1 MNISD
6 YRNNPISKHSV
17 PVRKQYVKD
26 IIQRDGSKFKK
37 GAKVLFNIRGKN
49 VEAEILKDHKAGE
62 TSLSIKFLSDGKEM
76 RKDLATMYG
85 FVGEDSDPKV
95 VAGVPEGGV
104 MAQKIKEKL
113 EQKRLKNQL
122 LKNKKPAGGKVS
134 KSEFDKARSDLKKK
148 LSSKPKTSTSGTQT
162 GPTRPPRGIATTK
175 SSGSA
180 PKPLPRDAPPRPS
193 RGIATTKSS
202 GATRAPKPLPRDAPP
217 RSAPKSKPTK
227 PKRQMSDAQKKKIS
241 AGVKN
246 YHAGC
251 IGNKKGKDNLAKLKA
266 EVTKLKAMV

>member
-26 IIQRDGSKFKK
+26 IIQRDGGKFKK

-85 FVGEDSDPKV
+85 FVGGDSDPKV

-104 MAQKIKEKL
+104 MAQKIKEKQ
-113 EQKRLKNQL
+113 EQKKKQKEQDEAVKSVVSKVKQQRLKNQL

-180 PKPLPRDAPPRPS
+180 PKPLPRDAPPRS
-193 RGIATTKSS
+193 V
-202 GATRAPKPLPRDAPP
+202 PKA
-217 RSAPKSKPTK
+217 KPTK

>member
-6 YRNNPISKHSV
+6 YRNNPISKHSNS
-17 PVRKQYVKD
+17 VRKQYVKD

-62 TSLSIKFLSDGKEM
+62 TSLSIKFLSDGREM

-85 FVGEDSDPKV
+85 IVGEDSAPKV

-113 EQKRLKNQL
+113 EQKKKQKEQDESVKSVVSKVRQQRLKSQL

-134 KSEFDKARSDLKKK
+134 KSEFDKARADLKKK

-180 PKPLPRDAPPRPS
+180 PKPLPRDAPPR
-193 RGIATTKSS
+193 
-202 GATRAPKPLPRDAPP
+202 
-217 RSAPKSKPTK
+217 SAPKAKPTK

>member
-62 TSLSIKFLSDGKEM
+62 TSLSIKFLSDGREM

-85 FVGEDSDPKV
+85 IVGEDSAPKV
-95 VAGVPEGGV
+95 VAGVPEGGE
-104 MAQKIKEKL
+104 KIKEKL
-113 EQKRLKNQL
+113 EQKKKAAAQKEKDEAVKSVVSKVRQQRLKSQL

-134 KSEFDKARSDLKKK
+134 KSEFDKARADLKKK
-148 LSSKPKTSTSGTQT
+148 ISSKPKTSTSGTQT

-180 PKPLPRDAPPRPS
+180 PKPLPRDAPPR
-193 RGIATTKSS
+193 
-202 GATRAPKPLPRDAPP
+202 
-217 RSAPKSKPTK
+217 SAPKAKPTK